1 MKKNNKKDFDNK
13 NLIGN
18 TDNVESQNDLSN
30 GFDDLMYDSLD
41 GDYQYFDGNEFDEV
55 EEKAE
60 KSASEEYLIAETQEN
75 IILPEVEGAEIAL
88 VEDNRPIKVR
98 EIAVQS
104 DTTKVNAF
112 DLFFL
117 RLWAGMVSLLGYTAN
132 GINYIFYKIFKHK
145 LPVKYIKA
153 FLVALVIIL
162 LLIMILVPATANSQP
177 KSKGDGGLV
186 VFESNMIPVQVRVD
200 DGSGDPVY
208 KWGYLEKKKA
218 STGTKDSLKIPAIYE
233 EALPFNRYDIAW
245 VRVRDE
251 KGHYWQLINKNGKRV
266 GDRMYAVSNS
276 LPIGVRPFG
285 EFTDSKLA
293 WVNEN
298 GKFGY
303 IDIKGNVKI
312 NCDLDVAGD
321 FIEAIYDS
329 YPFSV
334 YGEGKKIKNKAF
346 NENLVYGKNDYRFT
360 YKTGCIY
367 VFPMQSKLMKTYKI
381 KSLKFANE
389 GGIRYDIKKVEILGY
404 ENVKVDY
411 KRDKKCMTLNVLS
424 EINTD
429 MPICFKI
436 TID

>member
-321 FIEAIYDS
+321 FIEGIARVGRGAYQWFIDKKGNIIGRARDYVAVLDFSCGLGAVNQGGRWGFINKKGKEVIELKYDAVS
-329 YPFSV
+329 RFVDGYAMV
-334 YGEGKKIKNKAF
+334 KMGKTFGLIDTDG
-346 NENLVYGKNDYRFT
+346 NLVINTQWF
-360 YKTGCIY
+360 
-367 VFPMQSKLMKTYKI
+367 
-381 KSLKFANE
+381 
-389 GGIRYDIKKVEILGY
+389 YDIVINNSVFEEFI
-404 ENVKVDY
+404 ENHK
-411 KRDKKCMTLNVLS
+411 
-424 EINTD
+424 
-429 MPICFKI
+429 
-436 TID
+436 

>member
-389 GGIRYDIKKVEILGY
+389 GVIRYDIKKVEILGY